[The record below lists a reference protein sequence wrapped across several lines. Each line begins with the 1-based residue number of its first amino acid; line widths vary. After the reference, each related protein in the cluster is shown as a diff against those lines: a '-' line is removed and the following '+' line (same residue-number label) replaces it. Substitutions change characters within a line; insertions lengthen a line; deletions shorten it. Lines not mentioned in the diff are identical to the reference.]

1 MVGCVDVTSFSVQL
15 ADIGMVVGFVCYV
28 MGMCFCVCMY
38 ASYVSYI
45 LYVLCV
51 GTLCVCVCVCVCV
64 MFVCIPSFSSMPSIG
79 CP

>member
-15 ADIGMVVGFVCYV
+15 ADIGMVIRFVCYV

-38 ASYVSYI
+38 ASYVLYI

-51 GTLCVCVCVCVCV
+51 GTLCVCVV
-64 MFVCIPSFSSMPSIG
+64 FVCCVYVLCIM
-79 CP
+79 